1 MRKLL
6 LITLF
11 ILLEISE
18 MNAQVVTTIAGSAGV
33 VGTTNGIGNLVRFNN
48 PHGITSD
55 KSGNIYITDRY
66 NNLIR
71 KITTSGI
78 VSTLAGTGAVGST
91 DGAGNVA
98 TFNEPWG
105 ITCDTLGNIFVA
117 DTKNYKIRKIDATG
131 NVTTIAGTGIFG
143 TTNGAN
149 NVAKFGFS
157 SGITVTED
165 GSIIYVAD
173 YNTHVIRKIF
183 NGQVTTFAGTIYIAG
198 ALDGLGLAATFNHP
212 YGIEL
217 DNNGN
222 IIVGD
227 EWNNIIRKITPAGMV
242 STFAGQG
249 IIGSINGTA
258 LTSQFN
264 YPWDIAVDGMNNIY
278 VLDGFNFTVR
288 KIANNGVVSTYVGT
302 PLLSGAVDGVGAA
315 ARFNNAAGI
324 TYNRFDRCLYVADCN
339 NHLIRKI
346 TSQSLISIVLTANVS
361 ATVCAGDSVH
371 LNASPN
377 NLTNYTIKEGSS
389 ILGSSINGI
398 ISIAPL
404 PSGTH
409 NLICTAFDSNGA
421 TASSNIISITVL
433 PTFIPTLTSSNGT
446 TICQGD
452 SVKLSTQTGNSY
464 AWSNGN
470 TTSNIYVSSAGTYS
484 VTVTNSNGCK
494 GQSSSIIITLQ
505 TKPAATISTTSNSVC
520 PNDSIML
527 TASLGTSWK
536 WSNGST
542 SQSITIPAGVYSVTV
557 TNSFGCSAVST
568 PTTINNYIIT
578 IPNINPAGIV
588 TIIQSDSVLLTASG
602 GNNYLWSN
610 SLNGNAIYIKS
621 SGNYFVNATS
631 SNGCVTK
638 SNVVQVIVITSS
650 SIISANGLTSFCE
663 GNNVVLSSIFPTGN
677 QWFYNGLAIN
687 GATGQQFVAID
698 SGYYKVGIAQNNGTV
713 YSDSVLVNVLPSPP
727 IVSISDS
734 SVCVGSV
741 VDLQLRHQI
750 GINYSWYSTATGGTS
765 ILVSDNFQTQ
775 PITTTKTYFIESIGS
790 NGCTSTQRATVTI
803 TALPTPISDFSQVIS
818 PLVGQFP
825 TSFTNATI
833 NANVYTWIFGDTT
846 IAGNSSTAINPT
858 YTYSSIGNYK
868 VILIAENYNG
878 CRDSLARTIS
888 IHNNNS
894 LFIPTTFTPNGD
906 GKNDIFRVRGDQFTF
921 QQMKIYDQWGTLIY
935 QTDASR
941 PDWDGKVN
949 GENVQNGTYVYHIQI
964 IDNANI
970 SEELR
975 GSVTVI
981 K

>member
-1 MRKLL
+1 MRKELL
-6 LITLF
+6 LALLI
-11 ILLEISE
+11 ILEIST
-18 MNAQVVTTIAGSAGV
+18 MKAQVVTTIAGSAGV
-33 VGTTNGIGNLVRFNN
+33 AGTINGIGNLARFNN
-48 PHGITSD
+48 PHGIASD
-55 KSGNIYITDRY
+55 KLGNIYVADRY

-71 KITTSGI
+71 KITTSGV

-105 ITCDTLGNIFVA
+105 ITCDTLGNIFIA
-117 DTKNYKIRKIDATG
+117 DTKNYKIRKIDASG
-131 NVTTIAGTGIFG
+131 NVTTVAGTGIFG

-149 NVAKFGFS
+149 NVSKFGFS
-157 SGITVTED
+157 SGIAVTND
-165 GSIIYVAD
+165 GNTIYVSD

-249 IIGSINGTA
+249 IIGSINGAA

-264 YPWDIAVDGMNNIY
+264 YPWDIAVDSMNNIY

-288 KIANNGVVSTYVGT
+288 KIANNGAVSTYVGT
-302 PLLSGAVDGVGAA
+302 PLLSGAVNGVGAA
-315 ARFNNAAGI
+315 ARFDNAAGI
-324 TYNRFDRCLYVADCN
+324 TYNRFDKCLYVADCN

-346 TSQSLISIVLTANVS
+346 SSQSSISIVLTAIGS

-377 NLTNYTIKEGSS
+377 GLTNYTIKEGQS

-404 PSGTH
+404 ASGTH
-409 NLICTAFDSNGA
+409 NLICTAFDANGA
-421 TASSNIISITVL
+421 TASSNSISITVL
-433 PTFIPTLTSSNGT
+433 PTFIPTITSSNGT

-452 SVKLSTQTGNSY
+452 SVKLSAQTGISY

-470 TTSNIYVSSAGTYS
+470 TTATIFVSSSGTYS

-494 GQSSSIIITLQ
+494 GQSSSLIITTQ
-505 TKPAATISTTSNSVC
+505 AKPTASISATSNFVC

-527 TASLGTSWK
+527 TASSGTSWK

-542 SQSITIPAGVYSVTV
+542 AQNIIIPAGVYVVTV
-557 TNSFGCSAVST
+557 TNSWGCSTVSGI
-568 PTTINNYIIT
+568 TTINNYSVT
-578 IPNINPAGIV
+578 IPNVNPSGSI
-588 TIIQSDSVLLTASG
+588 TIIQGDSVLLTASG
-602 GNNYLWSN
+602 GNNYQWSN
-610 SLNGNAIYIKS
+610 SVIGNAIYIKNA
-621 SGNYFVNATS
+621 GNYFVNATS
-631 SNGCVTK
+631 INGCVTK
-638 SNVVQVIVITSS
+638 SNVVQIIMITSS
-650 SIISANGLTSFCE
+650 SIISANGITSFCE

-687 GATGQQFVAID
+687 GATGQQYVAID

-713 YSDSVLVNVLPSPP
+713 YSDSILVNVLPSPP

-734 SVCVGSV
+734 SVCVGTI
-741 VDLQLRHQI
+741 VDLQLRPQTV
-750 GINYSWYSTATGGTS
+750 INYSWYSVATGGTS

-775 PITTTKTYFIESIGS
+775 PVTTTNTYFIESIGS
-790 NGCTSTQRATVTI
+790 NGCVSTQRATVTI
-803 TALPTPISDFSQVIS
+803 TALTTPISDFSQNIF
-818 PLVGQFP
+818 PQGGQFP
-825 TSFTNATI
+825 TSFTNATV
-833 NANVYTWIFGDTT
+833 NADVYTWIFGDTT
-846 IAGNSSTAINPT
+846 IAGNSSTDINPT
-858 YTYSSIGNYK
+858 YTYSNIGNYK

-878 CRDSLARTIS
+878 CKDSIARIIS
-888 IHNNNS
+888 IHNNNA

-935 QTDASR
+935 HTDASR

-949 GENVQNGTYVYHIQI
+949 GESVQNGTYVYCIQI
-964 IDNANI
+964 IDDANI
-970 SEELR
+970 SKELK